1 MSTNN
6 KKDAQMEAIK
16 SSIEFHRSMGN
27 PASDIL
33 QSIIKSQEELVI
45 KQQSIID
52 SLTAIA
58 GCKNEEIEALKKT
71 IEQMQADRADEL
83 ESLEWEK

>member
-16 SSIEFHRSMGN
+16 ASIELQRSMGN
-27 PASDIL
+27 PASDVL

-52 SLTAIA
+52 SLTTIV
-58 GCKNEEIEALKKT
+58 GCKNEEVEALKKT

-83 ESLEWEK
+83 ESLEWKK